1 MKTGQVR
8 FSRFTVLFTEQEG
21 GWSTRLQIKED
32 SPVHSTG
39 ACITEPLIKLVVLIF
54 EQCTLLS
61 MQYTTIICGIMI
73 IIHILF

>member
-21 GWSTRLQIKED
+21 GWSTRLQMKED

-39 ACITEPLIKLVVLIF
+39 ACITEPL
-54 EQCTLLS
+54 
-61 MQYTTIICGIMI
+61 Y
-73 IIHILF
+73 